1 MDDLFSEP
9 ARPPGVPKLALPT
22 RGDSDL
28 FGGSGFDDVPAAPR
42 NHQLDPFASPVNGT
56 TANSAVH
63 SEDFFG
69 QPAPAKSSAASDDFL
84 SLFDAPA
91 SAPPANSA
99 PREMRD
105 DPFGDMLVPP
115 ASAPALAAAPAA
127 AADMFSMFEHPSSS
141 VAAEAKAF
149 GDLLGVAA
157 AGRAASNDPFADA
170 DEALPGAGGRDLFSD
185 APESAPAPAHRAD
198 PFSDARAGADT
209 RGVAGP
215 VGRVASFDPFAS
227 PLDAKGDVF
236 GSTMAVGAITPASI
250 AAEPSAPALQG
261 GSAAQGA
268 ASADPFA
275 NGGLGDL
282 FFGAPAA
289 AAKPVDPFAS
299 PAAPLEADGGVWA
312 PVPDVLSAAPQQVGQ
327 SGAKSPIG
335 SDASGVLS
343 QTHSFSHTAPT
354 AGASDA
360 RSGASLSHVC
370 LHPEL

>member
-1 MDDLFSEP
+1 
-9 ARPPGVPKLALPT
+9 
-22 RGDSDL
+22 
-28 FGGSGFDDVPAAPR
+28 
-42 NHQLDPFASPVNGT
+42 
-56 TANSAVH
+56 
-63 SEDFFG
+63 
-69 QPAPAKSSAASDDFL
+69 
-84 SLFDAPA
+84 
-91 SAPPANSA
+91 
-99 PREMRD
+99 
-105 DPFGDMLVPP
+105 MLVPP
-115 ASAPALAAAPAA
+115 ASAPAPAAAPAA

-141 VAAEAKAF
+141 VAAEAKVF

-185 APESAPAPAHRAD
+185 APESAPAPAPAPAHRAG
-198 PFSDARAGADT
+198 PFSDARAGADA

-215 VGRVASFDPFAS
+215 AGRVASFDPFAS
-227 PLDAKGDVF
+227 PLDAGGDVF
-236 GSTMAVGAITPASI
+236 GSTMAVGAITPASF

-275 NGGLGDL
+275 NGGAGDL
-282 FFGAPAA
+282 FFGASAA

-312 PVPDVLSAAPQQVGQ
+312 SVPDVLSAAPQQVGQ
-327 SGAKSPIG
+327 SRPKSPIG
-335 SDASGVLS
+335 SDTSGVLS

-370 LHPEL
+370 LPPEL